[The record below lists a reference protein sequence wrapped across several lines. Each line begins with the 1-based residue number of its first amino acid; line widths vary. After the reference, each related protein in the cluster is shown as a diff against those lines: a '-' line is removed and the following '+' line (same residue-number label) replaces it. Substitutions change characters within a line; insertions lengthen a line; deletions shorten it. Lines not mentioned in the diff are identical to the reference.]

1 MADYL
6 RDIAEAKQG
15 SGTTAAKLIELDG
28 RLNELWGQIDYV
40 LFVLDAGNIKRTI

>member
-6 RDIAEAKQG
+6 LEIAEARQG

-40 LFVLDAGNIKRTI
+40 LYVLEAGSIKRTI